1 MFCWSQ
7 ELFEIFWPL
16 FILAGALL
24 WAPHQKCHC
33 SSVTIEQHE
42 ILHTNTQHSHDRNSS
57 ILQSP
62 TTPNNKSAL
71 VSTQHLLTQSDIS
84 LMQIPDMTLVQKKLL
99 QNKIL
104 WLLHSL
110 LLFLSAAKFYFSQ
123 KFCYSLYV

>member
-1 MFCWSQ
+1 MFCCSQ

-33 SSVTIEQHE
+33 SSVTTEQHE
-42 ILHTNTQHSHDRNSS
+42 ILHTNTKHSHDRNSS

-71 VSTQHLLTQSDIS
+71 ISTLQPLTQSDTS

-99 QNKIL
+99 KNKIL

-110 LLFLSAAKFYFSQ
+110 LFFLSAAKFYFS
-123 KFCYSLYV
+123 

>member
-1 MFCWSQ
+1 MFCCSQ

-24 WAPHQKCHC
+24 WAPHQKCHF
-33 SSVTIEQHE
+33 SSVTTEQHE
-42 ILHTNTQHSHDRNSS
+42 ILNTNTKHSHDRNSS

-62 TTPNNKSAL
+62 ITPNNKSAL
-71 VSTQHLLTQSDIS
+71 ILTLQPLTQSDTS

-99 QNKIL
+99 NNNIL

-110 LLFLSAAKFYFSQ
+110 FFLLSAAKFYFS
-123 KFCYSLYV
+123 